1 MSRQVQE
8 SLEATDRRLDI
19 RTRWTCSLA
28 ICMLQRTWDES
39 RFVISAEISD
49 SAKIKISSPNRLFGI
64 VSKTSP

>member
-39 RFVISAEISD
+39 RFVISAEI
-49 SAKIKISSPNRLFGI
+49 IRLDENQNI
-64 VSKTSP
+64 ESE